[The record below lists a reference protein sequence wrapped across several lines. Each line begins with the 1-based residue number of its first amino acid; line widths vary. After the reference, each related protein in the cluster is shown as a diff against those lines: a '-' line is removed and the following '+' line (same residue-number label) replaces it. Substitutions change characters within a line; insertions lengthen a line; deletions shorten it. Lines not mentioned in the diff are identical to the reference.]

1 MSLGLLLS
9 NASLRAA
16 SFIVTIY
23 GDVVEPRGGAIWV
36 GNLIETCAEVGISE
50 TLVRTAASRLVSAGQ
65 LIGERQGRRSYY
77 RLTAAAQTDFAAAAR
92 LLFGTADQP
101 VWRFVYLGGAAFEA
115 DARIL
120 EQAGYT
126 RLGSRLSIGARP
138 LPPLSAGAVVFNA
151 EAAGAGSGLK
161 QLATE
166 HWDLPSYDTAYREF
180 LERYGKF
187 SEALDGGAKLSP
199 IEHLAARLLLVHEYR
214 MIVLHDPRLPA
225 SALPDDWPHAEVR
238 RLFAGLYVRL
248 SGAADDFIA
257 RRFLTE
263 DGPLPAETGATRH
276 RINELLA
283 IM

>member
-115 DARIL
+115 DARAL
-120 EQAGYT
+120 EQTGYT

-151 EAAGAGSGLK
+151 EVAGAGSGLK
-161 QLATE
+161 QLAAE

-187 SEALDGGAKLSP
+187 SEALNGGAKLNP

-263 DGPLPAETGATRH
+263 DGALPAETGATRH